1 MKILIVSED
10 LRLRT
15 AQACLTLL
23 GCPNCWRGWRPG
35 RCEGGCWGRAAV
47 VVAVAAA
54 VVEEVELVVRAEEAR
69 CGVAAALIGSQGVE
83 TRVNSA
89 AVDHAV
95 GHCQQNEVSVEK
107 ERGNNSE

>member
-1 MKILIVSED
+1 M
-10 LRLRT
+10 
-15 AQACLTLL
+15 
-23 GCPNCWRGWRPG
+23 
-35 RCEGGCWGRAAV
+35 
-47 VVAVAAA
+47 
-54 VVEEVELVVRAEEAR
+54 RAEEAR

-83 TRVNSA
+83 THVNSA